1 MWGRREEEEMSNL
14 EIKTPLLCQ
23 ADQYTIGEYEEL
35 AIADFA
41 MHVMNLYSN
50 HYKDKN
56 SELYSI
62 GLYKVFEYEKSKK
75 TLYINPKN
83 INYTSTIT
91 DVRERLSQQF
101 FPAKVDCCEV
111 ETRKGKTSERLFS
124 VTQIP
129 DWESLFG
136 KGEFPIIVIR
146 VFRIGNTEYFC
157 YSISR

>member
-1 MWGRREEEEMSNL
+1 MGQKRDNKMSNL
-14 EIKTPLLCQ
+14 EIKTPLLRQ

-50 HYKDKN
+50 HHKEKN

-62 GLYKVFEYEKSKK
+62 GLYKVFEHETSKK

-91 DVRERLSQQF
+91 DVRERLSQQI
-101 FPAKVDCCEV
+101 FPAKVDFCE
-111 ETRKGKTSERLFS
+111 GKTGERLFS

-129 DWESLFG
+129 EWENLFG
-136 KGEFPIIVIR
+136 KGEFPFIVIR

-157 YSISR
+157 YEITR

>member
-1 MWGRREEEEMSNL
+1 MSNL
-14 EIKTPLLCQ
+14 EIKTPLLRQ
-23 ADQYTIGEYEEL
+23 ADQYTIGEYEQAAL
-35 AIADFA
+35 ADFA

-50 HYKDKN
+50 HHKEQN

-91 DVRERLSQQF
+91 DVRERLSQQV
-101 FPAKVDCCEV
+101 FPAKVDCCEG
-111 ETRKGKTSERLFS
+111 ENGNKGILCS

-129 DWESLFG
+129 EWESLFG
-136 KGEFPIIVIR
+136 KGEFPFIVVR

-157 YSISR
+157 YSITR

>member
-1 MWGRREEEEMSNL
+1 MSNL
-14 EIKTPLLCQ
+14 EIKTPLLRQ

-35 AIADFA
+35 AIANFA

-50 HYKDKN
+50 HHKEKN

-91 DVRERLSQQF
+91 DVRERLSQQV
-101 FPAKVDCCEV
+101 FPAKMDCEYGNVDGKPYEV
-111 ETRKGKTSERLFS
+111 LNS
-124 VTQIP
+124 VADIP
-129 DWESLFG
+129 NWEDLFG
-136 KGEFPIIVIR
+136 KGEFPFIVIR

>member
-1 MWGRREEEEMSNL
+1 MPNL
-14 EIKTPLLCQ
+14 EIKTPLLRQ

-41 MHVMNLYSN
+41 MHVMNLYSEL
-50 HYKDKN
+50 KDKN
-56 SELYSI
+56 SELYGV

-91 DVRERLSQQF
+91 DVRERLSQQV
-101 FPAKVDCCEV
+101 FPAKVDCGEGI
-111 ETRKGKTSERLFS
+111 TGERLFS

-129 DWESLFG
+129 EWENLFG
-136 KGEFPIIVIR
+136 KGEFPFIVVR

>member
-1 MWGRREEEEMSNL
+1 MANL
-14 EIKTPLLCQ
+14 EIKTPLLRQ

-50 HYKDKN
+50 HSKEAN

-62 GLYKVFEYEKSKK
+62 GLYKTFEYEKCKK

-83 INYTSTIT
+83 INYTSSIT
-91 DVRERLSQQF
+91 DVRERLSQQI
-101 FPAKVDCCEV
+101 FPAKVDCCEG
-111 ETRKGKTSERLFS
+111 ETGNREILCS

-129 DWESLFG
+129 EWESLFG
-136 KGEFPIIVIR
+136 KGEFPFIVIR

-157 YSISR
+157 YSITR

>member
-1 MWGRREEEEMSNL
+1 MGQKRENKMSNI
-14 EIKTPLLCQ
+14 EIKTPLLRQ

-50 HYKDKN
+50 HHKEEN

-62 GLYKVFEYEKSKK
+62 GLYKMFEYEKCKK

-91 DVRERLSQQF
+91 DVREILSQQVLWF
-101 FPAKVDCCEV
+101 LFD
-111 ETRKGKTSERLFS
+111 RKDL
-124 VTQIP
+124 I
-129 DWESLFG
+129 
-136 KGEFPIIVIR
+136 
-146 VFRIGNTEYFC
+146 
-157 YSISR
+157 

>member
-1 MWGRREEEEMSNL
+1 MNL
-14 EIKTPLLCQ
+14 EIKTPLLRQ

-41 MHVMNLYSN
+41 MHVMNLYSEL
-50 HYKDKN
+50 KDKN
-56 SELYSI
+56 SELYGV

-91 DVRERLSQQF
+91 DVRERLSQQV
-101 FPAKVDCCEV
+101 FPAKVDCGESI
-111 ETRKGKTSERLFS
+111 TGERLFS

-129 DWESLFG
+129 EWENLFG
-136 KGEFPIIVIR
+136 KGEFPFIVVR

-157 YSISR
+157 YSITR